1 MSKYLSANIKLIK
14 MNGNND
20 YSIRTIT
27 QTIDPSD
34 PLNVINVITSEDNVN
49 SYVGKFKKVDGD
61 VIRSTD
67 IKLYV
72 DPSTVKV
79 TPTIKSKVTDGT
91 TIYNVQDIVT
101 WKEQDTVALYV
112 LQLRE

>member
-34 PLNVINVITSEDNVN
+34 PLNVINSTTDDNIRAYAGSFN
-49 SYVGKFKKVDGD
+49 KADGD
-61 VIRSTD
+61 IIRNTD

-72 DPSTVKV
+72 DPSTVTT
-79 TPTIKSKVTDGT
+79 TPTIESKVTDGT
-91 TIYNVQDIVT
+91 TIYNVQDIVP
-101 WKEQDTVALYV
+101 WKEQDTVVLYV

>member
-34 PLNVINVITSEDNVN
+34 PLNVINSTTDDNIRAYAGSFN
-49 SYVGKFKKVDGD
+49 KVDGD
-61 VIRSTD
+61 IIRSTD

-72 DPSTVKV
+72 DPSTV
-79 TPTIKSKVTDGT
+79 TTAPTIASKVTDGT
-91 TIYNVQDIVT
+91 TTYNVQDV
-101 WKEQDTVALYV
+101 WVYKDQDTVALYI